1 MRRTL
6 CTTLAAAALAFA
18 ACGDDDGGDSGES
31 AKAGEPYP
39 QEVRDNFL
47 TSCDE
52 QPNAPRSVCECSLEK
67 IEEKYSIEEFERID
81 KAQREGEPLP
91 NDIQTMV
98 EDCVEQET

>member
-6 CTTLAAAALAFA
+6 TMTLAGLALALG
-18 ACGDDDGGDSGES
+18 ACGDDDGGGSES
-31 AKAGEPYP
+31 SKAGEKYP
-39 QEVRDNFL
+39 EEVRNNFL

-67 IEEKYSIEEFERID
+67 IEAKYSLDEFEKID

-91 NDIQTMV
+91 KDIQTIV
-98 EDCVEQET
+98 EDCVKQES